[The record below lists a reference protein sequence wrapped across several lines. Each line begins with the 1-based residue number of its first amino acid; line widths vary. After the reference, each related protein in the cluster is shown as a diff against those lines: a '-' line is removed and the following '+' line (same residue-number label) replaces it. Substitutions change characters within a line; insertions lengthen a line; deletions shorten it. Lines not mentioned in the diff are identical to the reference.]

1 MKNLHF
7 LVGLVALFGASAMA
21 QGIKSSND
29 PMGDLISFVTKGKE
43 IRSAKARAMNC
54 RVQAQAMQRQAVSQA
69 EFQSWDQLR
78 KMCEQEIH
86 IISRIQSENF
96 ITCANKMGPANEKAC
111 NQHFMGY

>member
-7 LVGLVALFGASAMA
+7 LVVLVALFGASAMA

-29 PMGDLISFVTKGKE
+29 PMGDLISFVTKEKE

-54 RVQAQAMQRQAVSQA
+54 RTQAQAMQRQAVSQE

-86 IISRIQSENF
+86 IISRIQSENL
-96 ITCANKMGPANEKAC
+96 IACANKMGPVNEKVC
-111 NQHFMGY
+111 NQHFVGY

>member
-21 QGIKSSND
+21 QGVKSSND

-54 RVQAQAMQRQAVSQA
+54 RVQAQAMQGQAVSQA

-78 KMCEQEIH
+78 KMCEQEF
-86 IISRIQSENF
+86 QYL
-96 ITCANKMGPANEKAC
+96 C
-111 NQHFMGY
+111 Q

>member
-1 MKNLHF
+1 
-7 LVGLVALFGASAMA
+7 
-21 QGIKSSND
+21 
-29 PMGDLISFVTKGKE
+29 
-43 IRSAKARAMNC
+43 MNC

-96 ITCANKMGPANEKAC
+96 LACANKMGPANEKAC